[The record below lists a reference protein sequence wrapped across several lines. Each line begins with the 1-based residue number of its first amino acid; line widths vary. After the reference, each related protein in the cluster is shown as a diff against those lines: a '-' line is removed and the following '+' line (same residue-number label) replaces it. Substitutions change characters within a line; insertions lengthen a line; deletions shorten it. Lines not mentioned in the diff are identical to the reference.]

1 MKKTLLSLS
10 FLSSALALSAQ
21 HEFAP
26 IGAVWHHNEVPFLIL
41 LPTYVLQHYRAESV
55 ADTVVLG
62 RNCRKIVKNMIVGCT
77 SFDTVMLVHQHG
89 DTVFLYDA
97 RLNDFQVLY
106 NFGAQPGDTWTM
118 DLVQRFTNEPR
129 ELTIRVDS
137 VSVINI
143 NGLDLRQQFTS
154 SRLVTPHD
162 TLDFSP
168 GGTIPITEKIGLHHY
183 WLYQYP
189 YELAPI
195 CDIPVPAGLRCYYDP
210 EFGLYET
217 GIAPYCDWVGT
228 NTRESLAEPE
238 GVRIFPNPAAG
249 AFTVENLRAK
259 PLAFDVMDMQGRT
272 VLRGHTAGY
281 RTETGIGA
289 LSPGV
294 YSVVFREDGQP
305 VGRIRLV
312 VAR

>member
-1 MKKTLLSLS
+1 MKKTLLSLF
-10 FLSSALALSAQ
+10 FLSSTLALSAQ

-26 IGAVWHHNEVPFLIL
+26 IGAVWHHNEGPFLIL
-41 LPTYVLQHYRAESV
+41 LPEYILQHYRAESV

-62 RNCRKIVKNMIVGCT
+62 RNCRKIVKNMAVICT

-89 DTVFLYDA
+89 DTVFLYDT

-118 DLVQRFTNEPR
+118 
-129 ELTIRVDS
+129 ELLEQVSYNILMLTVRVDS
-137 VSVINI
+137 VSVVNI
-143 NGLDLRQQFTS
+143 NGLDLRQQFVSFQVTS
-154 SRLVTPHD
+154 PEYTG
-162 TLDFSP
+162 DFYPS
-168 GGTIPITEKIGLHHY
+168 GIPITEKIGFHHY
-183 WLYQYP
+183 WLYQYA
-189 YELAPI
+189 YELGPI
-195 CDIPVPAGLRCYYDP
+195 CDVAQPIGLRCYYDP

-228 NTRESLAEPE
+228 STREPLAEPE

-249 AFTVENLRAK
+249 AFTIENLRAK

-312 VAR
+312 IVR